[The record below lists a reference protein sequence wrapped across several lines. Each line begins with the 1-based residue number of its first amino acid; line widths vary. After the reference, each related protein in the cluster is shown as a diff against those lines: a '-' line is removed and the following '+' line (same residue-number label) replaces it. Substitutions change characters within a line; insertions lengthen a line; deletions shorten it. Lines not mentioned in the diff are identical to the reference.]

1 MNILR
6 LCGPQVLFHLHLR
19 NVSHA
24 AHRDSDGA
32 KTDSSDPADWNRAS
46 YLAHPVDVLEPLTIN
61 PSDYREAA
69 LHFVRIMFCVDT
81 FIAASRDARLASIQ
95 VSIALGW
102 PSTRGKTETS
112 IAAELDITKQALS
125 RGVAKFLRMTRI
137 EPAFGLKSNVARRKY
152 QSCH

>member
-1 MNILR
+1 MKILR
-6 LCGPQVLFHLHLR
+6 LCERAVLFHLHLR

-24 AHRDSDGA
+24 AHRDSGDS
-32 KTDSSDPADWNRAS
+32 KNDSSDPADWNKAC
-46 YLAHPVDVLEPLTIN
+46 YLAHPVDAIEPLTTN

-81 FIAASRDARLASIQ
+81 FTAGSRDARLAIIQ

-102 PSTRGKTETS
+102 PSTRGKTETA
-112 IAAELDITKQALS
+112 IAAELGITKQALS

-152 QSCH
+152 QTCH

>member
-1 MNILR
+1 MKIIR
-6 LCGPQVLFHLHLR
+6 LCERSMLFHFYLR
-19 NVSHA
+19 NVNHA

-32 KTDSSDPADWNRAS
+32 NDTSDPADWNRAS
-46 YLAHPVDVLEPLTIN
+46 YSAHPVDDLEPLTIN
-61 PSDYREAA
+61 PSDYREAS

-112 IAAELDITKQALS
+112 IAADLEITKQALS